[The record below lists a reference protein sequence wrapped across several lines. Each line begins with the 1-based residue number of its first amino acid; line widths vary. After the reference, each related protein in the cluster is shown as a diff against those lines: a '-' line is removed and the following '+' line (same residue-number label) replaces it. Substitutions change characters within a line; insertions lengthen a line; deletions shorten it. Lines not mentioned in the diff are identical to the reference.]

1 MAVLVSASIFAN
13 RMSFSPSLAGVIA
26 AVAGFSIA
34 TAVASADPIPGPPLA
49 VSASDRAGAF
59 CPLPASTG
67 GHAAGFAAVVLFAAI
82 AARRRDPRA

>member
-13 RMSFSPSLAGVIA
+13 RMSFSPSLASVIA
-26 AVAGFSIA
+26 AIAGIFMA

-49 VSASDRAGAF
+49 PPMDAGAF
-59 CPLPASTG
+59 CPPRTDAGSN
-67 GHAAGFAAVVLFAAI
+67 AAGFAAGVLIVAI